1 MTIDS
6 SVAASTSSATADPE
20 STDQPVDVA
29 RTRFGGAALLIAL
42 AILLFGVFS
51 AVFAAACGVL
61 TQVLPDPNFGYD
73 TYVLPVARQAFAA
86 ATSAVLPA
94 AVAAF
99 LFYWGVLPL
108 HPGLRFGAAAGRS
121 AVAALVAVI
130 VGTIGAIVRIA
141 QGNLGLIFAG
151 GSFSAKQL
159 EYSAATGIALTASV
173 LPLLLSLVV
182 LGGLILWN
190 WTRRGIRSTAS
201 DAAPDAV

>member
-1 MTIDS
+1 MTIES
-6 SVAASTSSATADPE
+6 SIAVSAASS
-20 STDQPVDVA
+20 DQVA
-29 RTRFGGAALLIAL
+29 RTRFGGAAMLVAL
-42 AILLFGVFS
+42 GILLFGVFA
-51 AVFAAACGVL
+51 AVFAASCGVL
-61 TQVLPDPNFGYD
+61 TQVLPDPNFGYN

-121 AVAALVAVI
+121 VIAAVVAVT

-141 QGNLGLIFAG
+141 QANLGLIFAG
-151 GSFSAKQL
+151 GSLNAKQL
-159 EYSAATGIALTASV
+159 EYSAATGIAVTASV

-190 WTRRGIRSTAS
+190 WTRRNIHSPDSGTAT
-201 DAAPDAV
+201 AAV